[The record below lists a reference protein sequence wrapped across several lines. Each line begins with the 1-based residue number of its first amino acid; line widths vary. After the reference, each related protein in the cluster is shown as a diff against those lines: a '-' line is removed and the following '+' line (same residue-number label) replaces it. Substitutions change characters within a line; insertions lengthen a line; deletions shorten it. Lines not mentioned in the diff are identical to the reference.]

1 MDLVV
6 LRPWTLMF
14 GFAYNESESEKEK
27 RLEFFLGLFALSFVW
42 LKE

>member
-14 GFAYNESESEKEK
+14 GFAYNESEKEK
-27 RLEFFLGLFALSFVW
+27 GLEFFLGLFALSFVW